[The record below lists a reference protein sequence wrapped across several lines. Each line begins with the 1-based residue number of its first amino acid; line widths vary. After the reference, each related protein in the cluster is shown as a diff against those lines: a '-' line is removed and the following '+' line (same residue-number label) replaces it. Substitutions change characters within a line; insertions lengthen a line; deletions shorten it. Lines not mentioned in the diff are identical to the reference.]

1 MSELLKDRISSNI
14 SEEDLFYE
22 IADKGIDAVYHV
34 IEKRSFLNTI
44 KKLMLSQKL
53 RLTNRNQSI
62 KKWCEEKFKSEMDTS
77 NSTGNVKK
85 PKKPF
90 RVRYINFKRGN
101 KSLSNTM
108 IVIENSKELN
118 NLCKERKK
126 RYGTYVKVVFAGLYQ
141 PTRAIKPLTMKV
153 LKTFL
158 SKYNIWDMDF
168 AVDILSKDKSSDKR
182 KFKNA
187 VKGIS
192 SDDSKIY
199 TQYSTTYANSCV
211 GKVEKVLIYDK
222 YIKESI
228 YHKQRLCK
236 ALEDW
241 KRIELRVRF
250 RKRFSKITKEEI
262 LHYKDML
269 DDIARNYSDFVLF
282 GVYEKTLNAQI
293 AYLKDGRRKIKS
305 EVKFKEWIA

>member
-1 MSELLKDRISSNI
+1 
-14 SEEDLFYE
+14 
-22 IADKGIDAVYHV
+22 
-34 IEKRSFLNTI
+34 
-44 KKLMLSQKL
+44 
-53 RLTNRNQSI
+53 
-62 KKWCEEKFKSEMDTS
+62 
-77 NSTGNVKK
+77 
-85 PKKPF
+85 
-90 RVRYINFKRGN
+90 
-101 KSLSNTM
+101 M

-118 NLCKERKK
+118 NLCKKRKK

-158 SKYNIWDMDF
+158 SKYNIWDMDL
-168 AVDILSKDKSSDKR
+168 AVDILSKDKSSDKS

-192 SDDSKIY
+192 NNDSKIC

-236 ALEDW
+236 ALENW

>member
-14 SEEDLFYE
+14 SEEELFYK
-22 IADKGIDAVYHV
+22 IADKGIDAVFHV

-62 KKWCEEKFKSEMDTS
+62 KKWCEKKFGSEMGIS
-77 NSTGNVKK
+77 NFSGNVKN
-85 PKKPF
+85 PF
-90 RVRYINFKRGN
+90 RVRYINFERGN

-108 IVIENSKELN
+108 IVIENSVELN

-126 RYGTYVKVVFAGLYQ
+126 RYGTYVKVVFAGLFQ

-158 SKYNIWDMDF
+158 SKYNIWDMDL

-236 ALEDW
+236 ALKNW

-250 RKRFSKITKEEI
+250 RKRFSKITGDEI
-262 LHYKDML
+262 LRYKDML

>member
-1 MSELLKDRISSNI
+1 MGELLKDRISSNI
-14 SEEDLFYE
+14 SEEELFYK
-22 IADKGIDAVYHV
+22 IADKGIDAVFHV

-62 KKWCEEKFKSEMDTS
+62 KKWCEKKFGSEMGIS
-77 NSTGNVKK
+77 NFSGNVKN
-85 PKKPF
+85 PF
-90 RVRYINFKRGN
+90 RVTYIHFETGN

-108 IVIENSKELN
+108 IVIENSVELN

-126 RYGTYVKVVFAGLYQ
+126 RYGTYVKVVFAGLFQ

-158 SKYNIWDMDF
+158 SKYNIWDMDL
-168 AVDILSKDKSSDKR
+168 AVDILSKDKSSDKS

-199 TQYSTTYANSCV
+199 THYSTTYANSCV
-211 GKVEKVLIYDK
+211 KGVEKVLIYDK

-228 YHKQRLCK
+228 YHKQRLDQ
-236 ALEDW
+236 ALKDW

-250 RKRFSKITKEEI
+250 RKRFSKITNKEI

-305 EVKFKEWIA
+305 EIKFKEWIV